1 MFFSPLTIPAV
12 APASFG
18 RNPPAADGLEYV
30 HNLADARLPRRVKLQ
45 KLSCS
50 DLGAC
55 GVWNQY
61 EFTLFLLS
69 MFPMDHWKLFV
80 MDGVVYESPDTMCLV
95 SVGRQCGV
103 PTRETM
109 PPPNE
114 IERQTDDP
122 FAFLES
128 PLLKPGASTFFTNP
142 FPDQNQ
148 NEDDGTGTYG
158 NDPDENDNGNDS
170 FAGDMEEQ
178 DRSFEHM
185 DMEDVLSEAEDP
197 GNSNPQPRR
206 DPTARRDVDQ
216 ASASGE
222 SIRSVSPHGR
232 HQQATDK
239 TILQECLQDRPG
251 KGDTEKTY
259 PGDDWKGT
267 S

>member
-1 MFFSPLTIPAV
+1 
-12 APASFG
+12 
-18 RNPPAADGLEYV
+18 
-30 HNLADARLPRRVKLQ
+30 
-45 KLSCS
+45 
-50 DLGAC
+50 
-55 GVWNQY
+55 
-61 EFTLFLLS
+61 
-69 MFPMDHWKLFV
+69 MDQWKLFV

-114 IERQTDDP
+114 IEGQTDDP

-128 PLLKPGASTFFTNP
+128 PLLKPGATTTTFFTNP

-148 NEDDGTGTYG
+148 NEDGGASG
-158 NDPDENDNGNDS
+158 NDIDENDS

-178 DRSFEHM
+178 DRSFEHL
-185 DMEDVLSEAEDP
+185 DMEDVLSEAEDL

-206 DPTARRDVDQ
+206 DPAARRDVDQ

-222 SIRSVSPHGR
+222 SMKSASHGR

-251 KGDTEKTY
+251 KGDTAKPSLAY
-259 PGDDWKGT
+259 PLFISKRGMTGKGQVDMFWLQE
-267 S
+267 SWLEIWMCNLN